1 MPLVNV
7 IEKLVDVVCIDRY
20 VIVVNVHVMESLLLT
35 LLIEKWENNQH
46 KSIIRD
52 QAGEREM
59 IIKIRTSTIYD
70 DKILVRWQSVVL
82 IVNVCEQKQKGNIML
97 LIQQN
102 KV

>member
-1 MPLVNV
+1 MPLGNV
-7 IEKLVDVVCIDRY
+7 IVKLEGAVYADQHVV
-20 VIVVNVHVMESLLLT
+20 VVNVHAMEFPLLT

-82 IVNVCEQKQKGNIML
+82 TVNVCEQKQKGNIML